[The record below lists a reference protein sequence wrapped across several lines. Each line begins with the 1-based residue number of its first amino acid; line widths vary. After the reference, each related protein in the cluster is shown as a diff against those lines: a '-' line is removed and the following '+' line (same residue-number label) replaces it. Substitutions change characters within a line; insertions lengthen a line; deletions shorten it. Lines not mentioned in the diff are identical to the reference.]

1 MNSSYINTTY
11 KKYIDHSGLDFKQY
25 QYDGVVWCVNNE
37 KEKGKE
43 KGNGNSSQNFGN
55 SSQNFG
61 GGFIVD
67 EMGLG
72 KTITMIGTFLCNI
85 VKRTLIILPP
95 VLIDQ
100 WYTQIYKTTG
110 HKAIVY
116 YGQKKKNIDLM
127 GIGFCIVI
135 TSYSHI
141 AFCKKRKKKK
151 NGQENGGQE
160 NGLEEGDG
168 LNDIHRVQW
177 DRIIFDEG
185 HHLRNRK
192 TNLYKGALHLKARIK
207 WVVSGTPIQNS
218 KSDFYNLCRII
229 GYGRNFDK
237 VPILKRTKKEV
248 GILIPDMIV
257 NLQSI
262 SWKNKN
268 EMKMSSCIHGII
280 GKGAGIVK
288 GVGEDSNSININY
301 WLYERFQSGVLP
313 LYLRARQMCI
323 YPKLVKKIIKEMV
336 SDKIITQEEYS
347 DIMKYSSKMDSV
359 IETVLKNKDNGNG
372 KIIFCSFKAEID
384 DIATRLRDNGIQ
396 QVVTFDGRNSAGSRK
411 TILCDRNDVL
421 ILQIQTGCE
430 GLNLQEHY
438 SEIYFVSPFWNP
450 AVEDQAVARCHR
462 IGQKKEVMVYRFEM
476 GGFKDDKLL
485 VADPDSNKVEG
496 LSDSMDNYINCI
508 QQHKRVIASE
518 IIA

>member
-1 MNSSYINTTY
+1 
-11 KKYIDHSGLDFKQY
+11 
-25 QYDGVVWCVNNE
+25 
-37 KEKGKE
+37 
-43 KGNGNSSQNFGN
+43 
-55 SSQNFG
+55 
-61 GGFIVD
+61 
-67 EMGLG
+67 
-72 KTITMIGTFLCNI
+72 
-85 VKRTLIILPP
+85 
-95 VLIDQ
+95 
-100 WYTQIYKTTG
+100 
-110 HKAIVY
+110 
-116 YGQKKKNIDLM
+116 
-127 GIGFCIVI
+127 
-135 TSYSHI
+135 
-141 AFCKKRKKKK
+141 
-151 NGQENGGQE
+151 
-160 NGLEEGDG
+160 
-168 LNDIHRVQW
+168 
-177 DRIIFDEG
+177 
-185 HHLRNRK
+185 
-192 TNLYKGALHLKARIK
+192 
-207 WVVSGTPIQNS
+207 
-218 KSDFYNLCRII
+218 
-229 GYGRNFDK
+229 
-237 VPILKRTKKEV
+237 
-248 GILIPDMIV
+248 
-257 NLQSI
+257 
-262 SWKNKN
+262 
-268 EMKMSSCIHGII
+268 
-280 GKGAGIVK
+280 
-288 GVGEDSNSININY
+288 
-301 WLYERFQSGVLP
+301 
-313 LYLRARQMCI
+313 MCI